1 MTTTRSSA
9 HAICCSLPFILPHW
23 LALLSFPNSKRASST
38 PMEPFWSM
46 MVLMARL
53 ISSKPKTASLD
64 FELKEDGLYSLS
76 HVRRHRRRSVASLW
90 WACCRYVMG
99 VRSSWTG
106 GRLGLTGSQASAISC
121 CSRTFLTGLLWI
133 SAIAATRVPCPSEEV
148 DSCVRARQDRD
159 EPCRV
164 GWLVVCCFFV

>member
-1 MTTTRSSA
+1 MAATRSSA
-9 HAICCSLPFILPHW
+9 HAICCSLPFILPHR
-23 LALLSFPNSKRASST
+23 LALLSFPNSKRASTT

-64 FELKEDGLYSLS
+64 FELKEEGLYSLS
-76 HVRRHRRRSVASLW
+76 HVRRHRRRAVASLW

-106 GRLGLTGSQASAISC
+106 GRLGLTGRQAFVFC
-121 CSRTFLTGLLWI
+121 CCCWFFLFGLFW
-133 SAIAATRVPCPSEEV
+133 
-148 DSCVRARQDRD
+148 
-159 EPCRV
+159 
-164 GWLVVCCFFV
+164 FFVFVVFC